1 MQHIDVIESSRLKV
15 QKHLDSSKTQ
25 AERNKLGQ
33 FATPGALATEILEYA
48 RTLLPSSRKVR
59 LLDPAFGT
67 GSFYSALLKTFPRS
81 RIKSALG
88 YEIDRHFAACAAE
101 LWNDE
106 LLRLE
111 NGDFTKQI
119 VPQSENER
127 ANLIICNPPY
137 VRHHHLSNNDK
148 NRLNVAVRQS
158 LGINLSGLSG
168 LYCYF
173 MCLSHSW
180 LAEGGLAA
188 WLIPSEFMDVNYGRA
203 IKDYLLNHVTL
214 LRIHRFDPSDVQFDD
229 ALVSS
234 AVVWFKKAKA
244 VADHT
249 VEFTFGGSLLKSAQS
264 ARISSQVLRDAGKW
278 TQFPQNS
285 NRPEKAEN
293 EVKLSDLFTIKRGIA
308 TGANKFFIL
317 TPERVAELHLP
328 KKFLIPI
335 LPSARYLSSDEILA
349 NDHGDPLVERKQYL
363 LSCRLPE
370 SEVKAKYPSLWEYLE
385 SGKREGISEKYLSQ
399 HRSPWYS
406 QEERQPPLFLCT
418 YINRKSKTNGQTFRF
433 ILNHSKAIAANV
445 YLLLYPK
452 KPLAEAIKTQPE
464 LIESLWQA
472 LKAITPEALRG
483 EGRVYGGELYKME
496 PRELGNVPAEGII
509 SALPDISISAGTQVS
524 MW

>member
-1 MQHIDVIESSRLKV
+1 MQHIDQIEASRLKV

-25 AERNKLGQ
+25 GERNKLGQ
-33 FATPGALATEILEYA
+33 FATPTGLATEILEFA
-48 RTLLPSSRKVR
+48 KTILPANTKIRF
-59 LLDPAFGT
+59 LDPAFGT

-81 RIKSALG
+81 RIKYATG
-88 YEIDRHFAACAAE
+88 YEIDEHFAASAAE

-106 LLRLE
+106 LLELKHA
-111 NGDFTKQI
+111 DFTKQI
-119 VPQSENER
+119 APSSDKDR
-127 ANLIICNPPY
+127 ANLLICNPPY

-173 MCLSHSW
+173 MCLAHSW
-180 LAEGGLAA
+180 LAEDGLAA

-214 LRIHRFDPSDVQFDD
+214 LRIHRFDPSNVQFDD

-234 AVVWFKKAKA
+234 AVVWFKKAKPA
-244 VADHT
+244 ADHM
-249 VEFTFGGSLLKSAQS
+249 VEFTFGGSLLESAES
-264 ARISSQVLRDAGKW
+264 AKISSQALRDAGKW

-285 NRPEKAEN
+285 NHAEKAEN

-328 KKFLIPI
+328 KQFLIPI

-349 NDHGDPLVERKQYL
+349 NDHGDPLLERKQYL
-363 LSCRLPE
+363 LSCKLPE

-385 SGKREGISEKYLSQ
+385 SGKREGVNEKYLSQ

-418 YINRKSKTNGQTFRF
+418 YINRKSKTNGETFRF

-452 KPLAEAIKTQPE
+452 KPLADAIMAKPE
-464 LIESLWQA
+464 LINSLWQA
-472 LKAITPEALRG
+472 LKSITPESLRS

-496 PRELGNVPAEGII
+496 PKELGNVSAESII
-509 SALPDISISAGTQVS
+509 SDLPLLCLAAGTQVS
-524 MW
+524 LW

>member
-1 MQHIDVIESSRLKV
+1 MQHVDQIEASRLKV

-25 AERNKLGQ
+25 GERNKLGQ
-33 FATPGALATEILEYA
+33 FATPGPLAIEILEYA
-48 RTLLPSSRKVR
+48 RKLLAPNLGVR
-59 LLDPAFGT
+59 FLDPAFGT
-67 GSFYSALLKTFPRS
+67 GSFYSALLKTFPRA

-88 YEIDRHFAACAAE
+88 YEIDRHFAASAAE

-106 LLRLE
+106 LLKLE
-111 NGDFTKQI
+111 NEDFTKQI
-119 VPQSENER
+119 VPQSENEQ

-180 LAEGGLAA
+180 LAEDGLAA

-234 AVVWFKKAKA
+234 AVVWFKKAKP

-249 VEFTFGGSLLKSAQS
+249 VEFTFGGSLLKSAKS
-264 ARISSQVLRDAGKW
+264 ARISSQVLRDTGKW

-317 TPERVAELHLP
+317 TPERIAELHLP

-349 NDHGDPLVERKQYL
+349 NDQGNPLLERKQYL
-363 LSCRLPE
+363 LSCKLPE
-370 SEVKAKYPSLWEYLE
+370 GEIKAKYPSLWEYLE
-385 SGKREGISEKYLSQ
+385 SGKREGIHEKYLSQ

-406 QEERQPPLFLCT
+406 QEQRQPPLFLCT
-418 YINRKSKTNGQTFRF
+418 YINRKSKTNGETFRF

-452 KPLAEAIKTQPE
+452 KPLADAIQAKPE
-464 LIESLWQA
+464 LVKSLWQT
-472 LKAITPEALRG
+472 LKSITAETLRG

-496 PRELGNVPAEGII
+496 PKELGNVSAENIM
-509 SALPDISISAGTQVS
+509 SALPEQLVKRGLQVTL
-524 MW
+524 W